1 MKSYAFRARPPV
13 KPREAGARGGL
24 SALLRRSYEKRKENF
39 PDIIY
44 FYKPKI
50 ARGSPFQDAKEKLK
64 FPAVSL
70 TGRKCYLNCKHCG
83 GKLLEGMIPAETP
96 EELIKVCSAVKEA
109 GGEGCLISGGSLKD
123 GRPPLTKFIKTIK
136 RIKRELGLKVVV
148 HAGLI
153 GLDLAGALASAEV
166 DGVMMDIVGSS
177 ETVKDVCRVEDYDV
191 SELDEALSLLERA
204 RVPAIPH
211 IVAGLHFGRFK
222 GEWEALRIAAKHE
235 IKALAIVVLMPLE
248 GTPME
253 GVPPPSPLE
262 VAKLLST
269 ARLLMPNTP
278 LLLGC
283 ARPRG
288 PYSAI
293 LEPLSI
299 KAGVNG
305 IAYPSEEAY
314 GLAAKLGLKPETR
327 EECCSLVWKEVG

>member
-1 MKSYAFRARPPV
+1 MRSPSFQARAVEP
-13 KPREAGARGGL
+13 ARADAWEGL
-24 SALLRRSYEKRKENF
+24 AALLHRAYEKRKENF
-39 PDIIY
+39 TNVLY

-50 ARGSPFQDAKEKLK
+50 ARGSPFQNVEEKLK
-64 FPAVSL
+64 FPAVSI
-70 TGRKCYLNCKHCG
+70 TGKKCYLNCKHCE

-96 EELIKVCSAVKEA
+96 KELFKVCLAVKEA

-123 GRPPLTKFIKTIK
+123 GRPPLTKFVGTIK
-136 RIKRELGLKVVV
+136 RAKRELGLKIVV

-153 GLDLAGALASAEV
+153 DPSLAEALASAEV
-166 DGVMMDIVGSS
+166 DGIMMDIVGSS
-177 ETVKDVCRVEDYDV
+177 ETVKDVCRVEDYDI
-191 SELDEALSLLERA
+191 SKLDEALSLLERSH
-204 RVPAIPH
+204 VPTIPH

-222 GEWEALRIAAKHE
+222 GEWEALRIAANHE
-235 IKALAIVVLMPLE
+235 IKALAIVVLTPLD

-253 GVPPPSPLE
+253 GASPPSPLD

-269 ARLLMPNTP
+269 ARLLMPKIP

-288 PYSAI
+288 PYSAA
-293 LEPLSI
+293 LESLSI

-305 IAYPSEEAY
+305 VAYPSEEAY

-327 EECCSLVWKEVG
+327 EECCSLIWKETS